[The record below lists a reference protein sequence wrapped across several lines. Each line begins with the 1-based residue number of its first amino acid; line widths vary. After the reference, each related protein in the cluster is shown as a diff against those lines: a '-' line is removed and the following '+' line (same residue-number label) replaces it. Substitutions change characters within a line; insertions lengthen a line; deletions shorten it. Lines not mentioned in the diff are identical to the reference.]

1 MKLSTLTQNPLK
13 SKKMWL
19 VSKISLG
26 LLFVSCAYEYIII
39 EKLRKSDSVTEYNK
53 YLKKA
58 GIGMAV
64 VAILVIISIALIC
77 TR

>member
-1 MKLSTLTQNPLK
+1 MKLSTLTRNPLK
-13 SKKMWL
+13 SNKMWL
-19 VSKISLG
+19 ISKISLG
-26 LLFVSCAYEYIII
+26 LLFGSCVYEYIII

-58 GIGMAV
+58 GIGMVV
-64 VAILVIISIALIC
+64 VATLVIISIALIC

>member
-1 MKLSTLTQNPLK
+1 
-13 SKKMWL
+13 MWL
-19 VSKISLG
+19 ISKISLF
-26 LLFVSCAYEYIII
+26 LLLGSCTYEYIII

-58 GIGMAV
+58 GTGMAV
-64 VAILVIISIALIC
+64 VASLVITSIILIC

>member
-1 MKLSTLTQNPLK
+1 MKLSTSIRNPLK

-26 LLFVSCAYEYIII
+26 LLFGSCVYEYVII

-64 VAILVIISIALIC
+64 VAILVIITILLIC